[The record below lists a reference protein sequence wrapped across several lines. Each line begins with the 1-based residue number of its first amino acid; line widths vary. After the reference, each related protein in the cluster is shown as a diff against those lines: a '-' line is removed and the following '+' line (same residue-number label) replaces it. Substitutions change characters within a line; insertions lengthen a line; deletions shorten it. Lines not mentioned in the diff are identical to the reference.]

1 MKHKSLLIIP
11 VILLLFGFTYNDIIP
26 MANITYTVN
35 GNRVT
40 KDVYFSPETSGKIY
54 YDELNNDMFNTS
66 TSTIYGYIQ
75 GENNI
80 TFRSYQ
86 TPTQQLNNY
95 TSYDLS
101 NIVVNSVQNYKW
113 YSKTAFLGVAEYALI
128 TIMLILGISFIASK

>member
-26 MANITYTVN
+26 MANITYTIN

-54 YDELNNDMFNTS
+54 YDEMNNEMFNTS

-95 TSYDLS
+95 TSYDIS

-113 YSKTAFLGVAEYALI
+113 YSKTSSLGVAEYALI
-128 TIMLILGISFIASK
+128 TIMLLLGISFIASK